1 VVWIGYDNSGC
12 SHVNLG
18 DLMQTN
24 TLKRIFPLG
33 LMVIGVAL
41 LSAGVAYAWVNQ
53 RITNPSP
60 APLPANVVNLDLVNH
75 SSGQR
80 ASSEVSRLHDQDFPF
95 TSASVGRYGPD
106 HSITVWV
113 TGVPFRMMAGRM
125 VVAMRDKIDE
135 VETPFT
141 PINQRQD
148 GRRTVYE
155 LVGLGQRHFYFQSAN
170 LIVWLGVDEH
180 LADQAL
186 TELLEFYP

>member
-1 VVWIGYDNSGC
+1 
-12 SHVNLG
+12 
-18 DLMQTN
+18 MQTK

-33 LMVIGVAL
+33 LIVIGVAL
-41 LSAGVAYAWVNQ
+41 LSAVVAYVWVNQ
-53 RITNPSP
+53 RIANPSP
-60 APLPANVVNLDLVNH
+60 ASLPVSVVNLDLVSQ
-75 SSGQR
+75 SSGKR
-80 ASSEVSRLHDQDFPF
+80 ASAEVSRLHNQDFPL

-106 HSITVWV
+106 QSITIWV
-113 TGVPFRMMAGRM
+113 TGVPFRMMSGRM